1 MKGYILVSHGLYAQ
15 ELKNSLQMIAGD
27 VSDVYCVCLLPEE
40 GQEQFKAKLDA
51 LKESLERYEEILVF
65 ADLMGGTP
73 CNGVTTYFLSDD
85 RVSIISGMNFP
96 QILSALLT
104 KDATIGELVQ
114 IGKDS
119 IVDVKE
125 KLKST
130 QLDDEED

>member
-51 LKESLERYEEILVF
+51 LKESLERYEEILIF
-65 ADLMGGTP
+65 ADLLGGTP
-73 CNGVTTYFLSDD
+73 CNGATTYFLSDN
-85 RVSIISGMNFP
+85 RVSIIAGMNFP

-104 KDATIGELVQ
+104 KDATTDELVQ

-125 KLKST
+125 KLIST
-130 QLDDEED
+130 QSDDEED